1 MRPLSFL
8 RLLAPIALLAL
19 PVGAQT
25 KADFSELTSPVTI
38 EHQAALGRPLSDG
51 GFDFYN
57 VEQGSPPGSNALTV
71 WGTENAPGTVSATN
85 RPRNLNGSNAVF
97 AAALGSEIDIV
108 AAGMPFL
115 FVDPS
120 SFQSFGLA
128 SIDFAHVYS
137 DAYAFPQF
145 TLAPIALDIFG
156 IDPTGDVFFQ
166 SFVFPVA
173 APDANGIRTPM
184 LTTAFLD
191 SRFSNVVQV
200 AFFQSTGSGRAFQF
214 TNVTP
219 TPEPASLA
227 LLATGL
233 VGVFGVTSRRRRK
246 DLRAV

>member
-8 RLLAPIALLAL
+8 RLLAPVALLAL

-25 KADFSELTSPVTI
+25 KADFSQLTSPVTI

-57 VEQGSPPGSNALTV
+57 IELGAGSNALTV

-85 RPRNLNGSNAVF
+85 RPRNLNGSNAVY

-108 AAGMPFL
+108 AAGTPFL
-115 FVDPS
+115 FADGPT
-120 SFQSFGLA
+120 FGLA

-137 DAYAFPQF
+137 DVYAFPQF
-145 TLAPIALDIFG
+145 TLAPIALNIFG
-156 IDPTGDVFFQ
+156 IDPAGNQFFQ

-184 LTTAFLD
+184 LTTAYLD
-191 SRFSNVVQV
+191 SRFNEVVQV

-214 TNVTP
+214 TNVTA

-233 VGVFGVTSRRRRK
+233 VGMFGVTARRRRK
-246 DLRAV
+246 DLPAV

>member
-8 RLLAPIALLAL
+8 RLLAPVALLAL

-71 WGTENAPGTVSATN
+71 WGTENAPGTLSATN

-108 AAGMPFL
+108 AAGTPFL
-115 FVDPS
+115 FEDGPT
-120 SFQSFGLA
+120 FGLA

-137 DAYAFPQF
+137 DVYAFPQF
-145 TLAPIALDIFG
+145 TLAPIALQIFG
-156 IDPTGDVFFQ
+156 INSIGDVFFQ
-166 SFVFPVA
+166 NFVIPVA

-214 TNVTP
+214 TNVTA

-233 VGVFGVTSRRRRK
+233 VGVFGVTSRRRR
-246 DLRAV
+246 RYSPTA